1 MFTKNKVLNLP
12 ILLSDFQFK
21 KAPPEAMK
29 KNHCY
34 YKKAERDKQNSV
46 LDKTRSSQNLKKNI
60 I

>member
-21 KAPPEAMK
+21 KAPLEAMK

-46 LDKTRSSQNLKKNI
+46 LDKTRS
-60 I
+60 